1 MSELFGE
8 KFLFTKYVGFPDI
21 LGVICVQKN
30 GLKEVLL
37 RTLGKQI
44 SNHVMAF
51 LHIAVQ
57 IARAWKERQ

>member
-1 MSELFGE
+1 M
-8 KFLFTKYVGFPDI
+8 
-21 LGVICVQKN
+21 QKN

-51 LHIAVQ
+51 LCIVVK
-57 IARAWKERQ
+57 IARAWKDNKEKEILI